1 MSQDQSRT
9 LKRLNDTLRSE
20 AELSWQRNSYFLV
33 VSSILLLALS
43 QFQKQMVV
51 QISVSL
57 LGSVLSLAWIS
68 VGYRSSKY
76 IQYWKSKIRE
86 LEKQI
91 GQPSIYP
98 ESIGGFEM
106 RKTVQIVPVAFLLLW
121 LVILVLVVLSPL
133 LPPPTA

>member
-1 MSQDQSRT
+1 MSQDQNET
-9 LKRLNDTLRSE
+9 MKRLNDTLRSE

-43 QFQKQMVV
+43 QFQEQMAV
-51 QISVSL
+51 QIFVSL
-57 LGSVLSLAWIS
+57 LGTVLSLAWILI
-68 VGYRSSKY
+68 GYRSSKY
-76 IQYWKSKIRE
+76 IQYWKLKIRE
-86 LEKQI
+86 LEKQV

-106 RKTVQIVPVAFLLLW
+106 RNTVQIVAVAFLLLW
-121 LVILVLVVLSPL
+121 LAIFVLAVLPL